1 MDRADAGKLTGW
13 VTSLAIL
20 LYLAV
25 WLVVFKDYWPPQGV
39 LRNVLFWGRCALG
52 ALALAAFNPLSWR
65 LAPFS
70 TLSRR
75 LIIGATWIASEVVTL
90 IFL

>member
-1 MDRADAGKLTGW
+1 M
-13 VTSLAIL
+13 
-20 LYLAV
+20 LYLTV
-25 WLVVFKDYWPPQGV
+25 WLVVFKEYWPPEGV

-52 ALALAAFNPLSWR
+52 AAALAAFNPLSWR

-75 LIIGATWIASEVVTL
+75 LTIGATWIFSEVAAL